1 MKNKTDFYN
10 IPYAHYPHTDGRY
23 SPVEKKEFDHHWRL
37 ERPSLEKELYK
48 NGLQKITKNYTQNW
62 KKYFGSA
69 FYIEF
74 QSHLPTS
81 IRKYIQQLFCF
92 NQSECY
98 FYISADLTTTLFGKI
113 YTLVGD
119 EYKYGEYSFAVH
131 SFHFESPET
140 CWINF
145 SKGEM
150 YKYRNGSKLSSYW
163 V

>member
-1 MKNKTDFYN
+1 ME
-10 IPYAHYPHTDGRY
+10 GL
-23 SPVEKKEFDHHWRL
+23 KEEEFKHHWRL
-37 ERPSLEKELYK
+37 ERPALEDVLYQ
-48 NGLQKITKNYTQNW
+48 NGLQIITKNYIQNW

-98 FYISADLTTTLFGKI
+98 FYISAHLTTTLFGKM
-113 YTLVGD
+113 YTLGSWKSIGQ
-119 EYKYGEYSFAVH
+119 Y

-145 SKGEM
+145 SKGDWD
-150 YKYRNGSKLSSYW
+150 YRNGSKLSSFW